1 MGLIRGTTRSQAKP
15 LIRARSTAR
24 DVLAFG
30 ADLAARD
37 AHVLPGPARARAAR
51 AQDIDIR
58 GRAGDCSC
66 DPVQSEVRDR
76 DAVRRGAGRAAVLV
90 VLLDDDAVDGDA
102 AELDVAVD
110 DAGDGAG
117 RAVDGLDADPV
128 LAVADGAVFDR
139 DVRDGVVGAAAD
151 GAEAQAV
158 AATAGPAVKVMLVPK
173 LMAMQSSWFLTV
185 MPDR

>member
-30 ADLAARD
+30 ADLATRD
-37 AHVLPGPARARAAR
+37 AHVLPGPARARAAG

-76 DAVRRGAGRAAVLV
+76 DAVRRGASWTAVLV

-102 AELDVAVD
+102 ASL
-110 DAGDGAG
+110 
-117 RAVDGLDADPV
+117 
-128 LAVADGAVFDR
+128 
-139 DVRDGVVGAAAD
+139 
-151 GAEAQAV
+151 
-158 AATAGPAVKVMLVPK
+158 ML
-173 LMAMQSSWFLTV
+173 L
-185 MPDR
+185 